1 MGDRSVLGLGFT
13 ILLAMQN
20 RGMNYDIT
28 SALPKDVPSIE
39 AMQILTDQMQVGESI
54 TIYWKDGSLKDVA
67 AAVEKIKEIPKV
79 INVSWLGTAVDPAT
93 PQNFIRRKLA
103 IG

>member
-1 MGDRSVLGLGFT
+1 MGDRSLYLVLA
-13 ILLAMQN
+13 LLSFFAMQN

-67 AAVEKIKEIPKV
+67 AALK
-79 INVSWLGTAVDPAT
+79 
-93 PQNFIRRKLA
+93 R
-103 IG
+103 

>member
-1 MGDRSVLGLGFT
+1 
-13 ILLAMQN
+13 
-20 RGMNYDIT
+20 MNYDIT

-67 AAVEKIKEIPKV
+67 AAVEKIEEIPKV
-79 INVSWLGTAVDPAT
+79 INVSWLGTVVDPAT
-93 PQNFIRRKLA
+93 PQELYPDEASNWGKRK
-103 IG
+103 